1 MICTVK
7 VVFELE
13 IVKLTTL
20 YGENSSSEYAQ
31 ISSTNKVKMTIK
43 VAYNKEI
50 VKILKLTKIYC

>member
-20 YGENSSSEYAQ
+20 YGENSSLD
-31 ISSTNKVKMTIK
+31 T
-43 VAYNKEI
+43 
-50 VKILKLTKIYC
+50 LKLVPQIRSK